1 MALSVDFRAYVDR
14 RASAR
19 SVERA
24 WIVLLAGAGLQ
35 DQQIA
40 ARLNITPETAARWR
54 NRFLDLGLMALF
66 QNARPGR
73 PPTITPAK
81 VQEVIRKT
89 TQERPINATPWSTR
103 RMANAAGLSE
113 KRVRRIWHKHG
124 LKPHL
129 CTPFRNKGG
138 EDLGLSETN
147 LGMESL
153 FCGER
158 ARCRRKQ

>member
-1 MALSVDFRAYVDR
+1 MRVARHVVLSADQQHFLASVAKARS
-14 RASAR
+14 ASAR

-40 ARLNITPETAARWR
+40 AGLNITPETAARWR

-89 TQERPINATPWSTR
+89 TQERPINATLWSTR

-113 KRVRRIWHKHG
+113 KSVRRIWHKHG

-129 CTPFRNKGG
+129 ARPFGIKAAKTL
-138 EDLGLSETN
+138 D
-147 LGMESL
+147 
-153 FCGER
+153 
-158 ARCRRKQ
+158 

>member
-1 MALSVDFRAYVDR
+1 MRVARHVILSADQQDLLASVAKAR

-89 TQERPINATPWSTR
+89 TQERPINATLWSTR

-113 KRVRRIWHKHG
+113 KSVRRIWHKHG

-129 CTPFRNKGG
+129 ALPFGIKAAKTL
-138 EDLGLSETN
+138 D
-147 LGMESL
+147 
-153 FCGER
+153 
-158 ARCRRKQ
+158 

>member
-1 MALSVDFRAYVDR
+1 MFFSGLEDRRPMRVARHVVLSADQQHFLASVAKAR

-89 TQERPINATPWSTR
+89 TQERAHQRYSLEH
-103 RMANAAGLSE
+103 AQDG
-113 KRVRRIWHKHG
+113 KR
-124 LKPHL
+124 
-129 CTPFRNKGG
+129 
-138 EDLGLSETN
+138 
-147 LGMESL
+147 
-153 FCGER
+153 CGP
-158 ARCRRKQ
+158 Q